1 MLSAANI
8 DPSFIKN
15 RIAKRVA
22 KELHAGSE
30 VNLGIGIPSLIP
42 NFLDSKSQ
50 VYLQSENGL
59 LGMGPTPPKEQIDMD
74 LVSASKQPVTL
85 GIGSS
90 VFSSADS
97 FAMIRGGHIDIAV
110 MGALQISEKGEI
122 ANWSV
127 PGKDILGVG
136 GAMDLVASA
145 QKIIIAMTHATKD
158 HVPKIIQ
165 RLTYPMSG
173 IRTADVIVTDKAVF
187 KIKND
192 SFILEEMA
200 ADSSLDEIKRL
211 TDAHFT
217 VSKNLQT
224 MLID

>member
-22 KELHAGSE
+22 KELHAGSV

-110 MGALQISEKGEI
+110 MGALQISEKG
-122 ANWSV
+122 
-127 PGKDILGVG
+127 
-136 GAMDLVASA
+136 
-145 QKIIIAMTHATKD
+145 
-158 HVPKIIQ
+158 
-165 RLTYPMSG
+165 
-173 IRTADVIVTDKAVF
+173 
-187 KIKND
+187 
-192 SFILEEMA
+192 
-200 ADSSLDEIKRL
+200 
-211 TDAHFT
+211 
-217 VSKNLQT
+217 
-224 MLID
+224 